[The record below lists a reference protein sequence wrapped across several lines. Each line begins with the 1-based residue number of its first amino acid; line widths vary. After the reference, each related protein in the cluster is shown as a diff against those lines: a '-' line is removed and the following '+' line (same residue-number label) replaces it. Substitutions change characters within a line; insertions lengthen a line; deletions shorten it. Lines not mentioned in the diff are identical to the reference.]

1 MRVSRTP
8 SVKPVARTP
17 SVAKVEAS
25 ASVQETGPVRSVQ
38 EVAAFLGIPEVELTD
53 NVKRGL
59 EQLISEVDRL
69 RRDGEAKDR
78 RIQHLEQLADEDPLM
93 PVLNRRAF
101 VRELNRMMAYAE
113 RYRVPS
119 SVLYFDVNGMKA
131 INDRYGHA
139 AGDAALS
146 HIAGLLLDN
155 VRSSDVV
162 GRLGGDEFGVLLAQ
176 ADEAAATLK
185 GQQLATLIANTAFTS
200 RGQTLTVG
208 AAVGAFSF
216 DGSGEATEIL
226 DRADRAM
233 YERKRAERKAS

>member
-1 MRVSRTP
+1 MRVTRST
-8 SVKPVARTP
+8 SVKPVARTTAAGRTE
-17 SVAKVEAS
+17 SSAS
-25 ASVQETGPVRSVQ
+25 AEAAAPVRSVQ

-69 RRDGEAKDR
+69 RRDGESKDR

-93 PVLNRRAF
+93 PILNRRAF

-131 INDRYGHA
+131 VNDRHGHA

-146 HIAGLLLDN
+146 HVAKQLLAN
-155 VRSSDVV
+155 VRGSDVV

-176 ADEAAATLK
+176 ADQGAAAIK
-185 GQQLATLIANTAFTS
+185 GQQLASVIANTPFTY
-200 RGQTLTVG
+200 REEALTIS

-216 DGSGEATEIL
+216 DGHGEATDVL
-226 DRADRAM
+226 DRADQAM
-233 YERKRAERKAS
+233 YERKRQARQAV

>member
-1 MRVSRTP
+1 MRVSRTS
-8 SVKPVARTP
+8 SVKPAARTH
-17 SVAKVEAS
+17 SVATVEAS
-25 ASVQETGPVRSVQ
+25 ASVEETGPVRSVQ
-38 EVAAFLGIPEVELTD
+38 EVAAFLGIPEVELSA
-53 NVKRGL
+53 NVRRGL
-59 EQLISEVDRL
+59 DKLISEVDRL
-69 RRDGEAKDR
+69 RRVGEAKDR

-93 PVLNRRAF
+93 PILNRRAF

-113 RYRVPS
+113 RYHVPS

-139 AGDAALS
+139 AGDAALG
-146 HIAGLLLDN
+146 HIADLLLDN

-176 ADEAAATLK
+176 ADETAATLK
-185 GQQLATLIANTAFTS
+185 GQQLARLVAKTS
-200 RGQTLTVG
+200 FSFRGQTLSVD

-216 DGSGEATEIL
+216 DGTGEATDIL